1 MLDAAFGAYNSS
13 RVTYDFRPAINRTLL
28 VPIDASPPASLV
40 DTTPLA
46 EALEQ
51 FASARNWAQFH
62 SPKNLAMALAGE
74 TGELL
79 EIFQWMTEEQSITAA
94 QRPETSQAVR
104 DELADV
110 MMYLVRLADVLGV
123 DLDEAVQ
130 HKLRLN
136 GQKYPVDKARN
147 TSKKYDQL

>member
-1 MLDAAFGAYNSS
+1 M
-13 RVTYDFRPAINRTLL
+13 
-28 VPIDASPPASLV
+28 PIDASPPSSLV
-40 DTTPLA
+40 DVKPLA

-51 FASARNWAQFH
+51 FAEARNWAQFH

-79 EIFQWMTEEQSITAA
+79 EIFQWMSEEQSITAA

>member
-1 MLDAAFGAYNSS
+1 M
-13 RVTYDFRPAINRTLL
+13 
-28 VPIDASPPASLV
+28 PIDAPPSPSLV
-40 DTTPLA
+40 DTSRLA
-46 EALEQ
+46 EALGQ
-51 FASARNWAQFH
+51 FAEARNWAQFH

-74 TGELL
+74 TGELI

-94 QRPETSQAVR
+94 QRPETAQAVR

-130 HKLRLN
+130 NKLQLN

>member
-1 MLDAAFGAYNSS
+1 MN
-13 RVTYDFRPAINRTLL
+13 
-28 VPIDASPPASLV
+28 ASPTSSFV
-40 DTTPLA
+40 DTTRLA

-51 FASARNWAQFH
+51 FAAARNWAQFH

-79 EIFQWMTEEQSITAA
+79 EIFQWMTEKQSLTAA
-94 QRPETSQAVR
+94 QRLETAQAVR

-136 GQKYPVDKARN
+136 GQKYPVDKAHN

>member
-1 MLDAAFGAYNSS
+1 M
-13 RVTYDFRPAINRTLL
+13 
-28 VPIDASPPASLV
+28 PIDASSSSSLV
-40 DTTPLA
+40 DTTRLA

-51 FASARNWAQFH
+51 FAKARNWAQFH

-94 QRPETSQAVR
+94 QRPETAQAVR

-130 HKLRLN
+130 YKLRLN
-136 GQKYPVDKARN
+136 GQKYPVEKARN
-147 TSKKYDQL
+147 TSKKYNQL

>member
-1 MLDAAFGAYNSS
+1 M
-13 RVTYDFRPAINRTLL
+13 T
-28 VPIDASPPASLV
+28 IDASPTSSLV
-40 DTTPLA
+40 ETTRLA

-51 FASARNWAQFH
+51 FAEARNWAQFH

-79 EIFQWMTEEQSITAA
+79 EIFQWMSEEQSITAA
-94 QRPETSQAVR
+94 QRPETAQAVR

-123 DLDEAVQ
+123 DLTEAVQ

-136 GQKYPVDKARN
+136 GKKYPVDKARN

>member
-1 MLDAAFGAYNSS
+1 MGELAELQRRITEERAARGFTTDPV
-13 RVTYDFRPAINRTLL
+13 RLLTLL
-28 VPIDASPPASLV
+28 VEELGEVARELKKTWSPNYPAP
-40 DTTPLA
+40 DPA
-46 EALEQ
+46 
-51 FASARNWAQFH
+51 
-62 SPKNLAMALAGE
+62 
-74 TGELL
+74 
-79 EIFQWMTEEQSITAA
+79 
-94 QRPETSQAVR
+94 AVR

-110 MMYLVRLADVLGV
+110 MMYLVRLANVLGV